1 MLDKKIAT
9 EIGDLVK
16 LNQKRKLG
24 STPTPRFA
32 CFSLYFEKN
41 ALQSNKNHLSQYR
54 TLACTLLDEKI
65 GIEIGDLIKLSQKR
79 QLRSTSST
87 SLTCHS
93 LYFEEDAPE
102 GNKNHLFH
110 YKTLACT
117 LLEEKIVTKIGHLLK
132 LSKKHQLRST
142 ISTSRICHSQYFE
155 ENGPETNKNHLFQ
168 YKTLPCILLNKKIT
182 TKIGDL
188 IRLSQKLQLRSTLSL
203 RTACLSLHLKESAPK
218 TNKIHLSRCR
228 IIPCTLLC

>member
-9 EIGDLVK
+9 EIGNLLK

-65 GIEIGDLIKLSQKR
+65 GIEIGDLI
-79 QLRSTSST
+79 
-87 SLTCHS
+87 
-93 LYFEEDAPE
+93 
-102 GNKNHLFH
+102 
-110 YKTLACT
+110 
-117 LLEEKIVTKIGHLLK
+117 K

-203 RTACLSLHLKESAPK
+203 RPACLSLHLKESAPK